1 MKRDLDLVSLV
12 GGVATVLL
20 GTLLLLD
27 QSGDIELTF
36 GWFFAAVCAAVGA
49 TLAVSGLVARD
60 H

>member
-12 GGVATVLL
+12 GGLATVLL
-20 GTLLLLD
+20 GGLLLLD
-27 QSGDIELTF
+27 QYGDIDLTF

-60 H
+60 R

>member
-12 GGVATVLL
+12 GGLATVLL

-27 QSGDIELTF
+27 QSGDVDLTF
-36 GWFFAAVCAAVGA
+36 GWFIAAVCAAVGA

-60 H
+60 R